1 MTPAMTSLRLSRHWA
16 LLLFLYIAADFMDP
30 SIPGVFFFDSRVL
43 FVDGVVQL
51 KSHASRD
58 LAAIE
63 PTAFGRSAGYR
74 VENVA
79 ATVRVSTRPS
89 LPRQTP
95 WKNLKHDDSGSF
107 ASSSPSDSSPT
118 RPSS

>member
-1 MTPAMTSLRLSRHWA
+1 MISLRLPHHWV
-16 LLLFLYIAADFMDP
+16 LLLFLYVAADFMDP
-30 SIPGVFFFDSRVL
+30 SIPGVFFFDRERL

-58 LAAIE
+58 LTAPE
-63 PTAFGRSAGYR
+63 PTLFGRSTGYR

-89 LPRQTP
+89 LPRQAP
-95 WKNLKHDDSGSF
+95 WKNLKHDDSGSY

-118 RPSS
+118 PPSS